1 MSAAQ
6 QKQNLRILAI
16 GLGILIIDQFTK
28 VLIQRFLLLG
38 EERVIV
44 DGFFRLVHW
53 GNTGAAWSL
62 FKDNNTLLTG
72 VALVAVFALYYN
84 RHHFEVHRPLGQVAM
99 GLMMGGII
107 GNLIDRFRVS
117 HVIDFLYFYAYQRDG
132 GEIGFPAFNVA
143 DSAIC
148 TGVGLLLLL
157 SWGRDTEEAEQQPS
171 EAPGT

>member
-1 MSAAQ
+1 MSAEQ

-16 GLGILIIDQFTK
+16 GLVTLIIDQFTK
-28 VLIQRFLLLG
+28 VLIQRSLLLG
-38 EERVIV
+38 EERIIV

-62 FKDNNTLLTG
+62 FKDNNSVLTG
-72 VALVAVFALYYN
+72 IALIAVVALFYN
-84 RHHFEVHRPLGQVAM
+84 RRHFEVHRPLGQVAM

-107 GNLIDRFRVS
+107 GNLIDRFRVN
-117 HVIDFLYFYAYQRDG
+117 HVVDFLYFYTHQRDG

-148 TGVGLLLLL
+148 SGVGLLLLL
-157 SWGRDTEEAEQQPS
+157 SWQRDAKDSEKRS
-171 EAPGT
+171 MEAPGT